1 MLSRALLLAGAA
13 ATLLAAFLP
22 WVTVKGLTISLDL
35 GLVGADVGAA
45 NRTVLGT
52 DTALWP
58 ALVGAGA
65 VVVLLALLGIA
76 RGLLLVLGVLVTA
89 AGGLLLVYM
98 ANVIDFET
106 RGDSAMERV
115 LAGTVLSSSVGPGT
129 PLLLAGGL
137 AIIAGAILRRGR
149 DH

>member
-13 ATLLAAFLP
+13 ATVLAAFLP

-65 VVVLLALLGIA
+65 VVAVLALLGIA
-76 RGLLLVLGVLVTA
+76 RALLLVLGVLVTA
-89 AGGLLLVYM
+89 AGGLLLIYM
-98 ANVIDFET
+98 ANVIDVET

-137 AIIAGAILRRGR
+137 AIIAGAALRRGHG
-149 DH
+149 D